1 MRRLSL
7 ITAVVSAAVL
17 LGSNVYAQQAG
28 SPPPPAPPFGPPITL
43 EQAKKVAAAAEAESK
58 KNGWNHGVAIVEPN
72 GALVYFQKMDG
83 SQYAVIPVAIDKAT
97 ASATYRRP
105 TSAFDAGLRGGNT
118 YLLTL
123 RGMNAV
129 PGGIPIVFDGKLIG
143 AAGGSGDQDVQVATA
158 GAAGLK

>member
-1 MRRLSL
+1 L

-28 SPPPPAPPFGPPITL
+28 SPAPPPAPPFGPPITL
-43 EQAKKVAAAAEAESK
+43 DQAKKVAAAAEAESK

-72 GALVYFQKMDG
+72 GALVYCQKMDG
-83 SQYAVIPVAIDKAT
+83 SQYAVIPVAIDKVT

-143 AAGGSGDQDVQVATA
+143 AIGAAGGSRDQDVQVATA